1 MKLAPIALFAYNR
14 PEALFKTLESLK
26 NNKSIKKTDIYI
38 FSDGPISKKIDRKKV
53 YEVRKIIK
61 NIKSLKIKKIIFYK
75 TNRGLKKNIIEGIN
89 YIFKKHSKI
98 IVLEDDLLVSPYFIN
113 YMNRSLNFI
122 KYKKNI
128 WHVSAWSYP
137 IKTNY
142 KNSNDTFLWHN
153 MNCWGWGTHRIHW
166 KKLILNSD
174 FFIKSFTKEQ
184 INDFDF
190 DGNLNNWSQL
200 IRNHQKKI
208 NTWAIFWNATIFWN
222 KGLCL
227 NPVKSYVR
235 NIGFGE
241 NSTNTLKYIA
251 QSKDLNFN
259 DKIYFP
265 KKQDSNHLYI
275 KKIKNHMFLRKKIK
289 LISLLMNKISNIF
302 K

>member
-1 MKLAPIALFAYNR
+1 
-14 PEALFKTLESLK
+14 
-26 NNKSIKKTDIYI
+26 
-38 FSDGPISKKIDRKKV
+38 
-53 YEVRKIIK
+53 
-61 NIKSLKIKKIIFYK
+61 
-75 TNRGLKKNIIEGIN
+75 
-89 YIFKKHSKI
+89 
-98 IVLEDDLLVSPYFIN
+98 
-113 YMNRSLNFI
+113 
-122 KYKKNI
+122 
-128 WHVSAWSYP
+128 
-137 IKTNY
+137 
-142 KNSNDTFLWHN
+142 

-166 KKLILNSD
+166 KKLILDSN

-184 INDFDF
+184 INNFDF

-259 DKIYFP
+259 AKIYFP